1 MVMPKWPTCMVVGA
15 TVWRDMVASADMA
28 AVDMAVAVDM
38 AAVVAAI
45 ADGTDWDR
53 QRSLRTRRR
62 ARPFRALPPGR
73 RFRAARYLE
82 DP

>member
-1 MVMPKWPTCMVVGA
+1 
-15 TVWRDMVASADMA
+15 MA
-28 AVDMAVAVDM
+28 AVVDM

-45 ADGTDWDR
+45 ADGTDRDR

-73 RFRAARYLE
+73 RLSRC
-82 DP
+82 PIS